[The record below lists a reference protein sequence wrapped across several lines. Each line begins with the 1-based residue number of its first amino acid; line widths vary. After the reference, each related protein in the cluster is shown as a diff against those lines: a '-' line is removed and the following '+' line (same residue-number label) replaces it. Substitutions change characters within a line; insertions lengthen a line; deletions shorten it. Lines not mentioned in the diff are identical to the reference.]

1 MHLLSR
7 FRSALLASVSL
18 PLLAVPVCVF
28 AGTAA
33 AAADASTAV
42 DAGEATKKDEKAKSQ
57 EAAADG
63 DAVEEMVVT
72 ARRRSETLFN
82 VPASV
87 SAISGDALR
96 DAGISDM
103 KDVIALIPNAV
114 IPTNPDNSNTYVNIR
129 GIRQADLYA
138 EPNFGLYRN
147 GIFYGG
153 SRSNLGSQ
161 VDVERIEVLR
171 GPQGGLYGR
180 NALGG
185 AINVIYATPTDEFG
199 GYARASYG
207 RYDRTELEGAINA
220 PVNSKFST
228 RMAGWWFNQEK
239 GEYYNETLHQEIDK
253 GYDKGLRFSAKAQAT
268 EDLSI
273 LWVAE
278 YQKTEGPALRAYA
291 PNGVLNDVALGTNR
305 SDPESYRTIH
315 QDTPSRATSETY
327 YVSQNIAY
335 ETDIGLFNLLAS
347 YKDYDHHSIQ
357 DADYTDFAPTTLGA
371 LQRVMKGSEST
382 NDFYVEGLWTS
393 KEDMPLTWIAGVS
406 YFDETFDYSRVYD
419 TTLNIAPFPGAPAGY
434 SVVSGSAGL
443 PLPGTSIKTKSI
455 STFAEL
461 TYHFTDDLSVFGGL
475 RWTQDKKTLNFAQ
488 GIIPGSDPAVNGYLA
503 ALFGSAAPSYKL
515 HDAPKFHFLAPS
527 TGINYKATENVNL
540 YALYSTGFRAG
551 SFNASTSDPAFVPYG
566 QESAK
571 NYEVGV
577 KTQWLDGKLGLNLAA
592 FIMDQKDLVV
602 QFDDPNDNTY
612 GYYYLGNAGD
622 ARTYGVEFEGF
633 ARIAPWLTG
642 AASVGYLHDR
652 FTKGLQ
658 YPGTSYEFDLTG
670 TKIPY
675 TRDWT
680 MNVRLDA
687 KYPVSDK
694 LTLVGSA
701 AVREEIGGI
710 LDPSL
715 QTPYENLTKIDLT
728 GGVVI
733 NGSTR
738 LTAFVNNLLDDR
750 IVEFEYYAGP
760 VSTSYGRTFGVQV
773 SHDF

>member
-1 MHLLSR
+1 MHLLPR

-18 PLLAVPVCVF
+18 PLLAAPVCVPV
-28 AGTAA
+28 GAA
-33 AAADASTAV
+33 MAADAPVAADADKAV
-42 DAGEATKKDEKAKSQ
+42 KKDEKVKAPV
-57 EAAADG
+57 AAEDSG
-63 DAVEEMVVT
+63 GVEEIVVT
-72 ARRRSETLFN
+72 ARRRSETLFD

-87 SAISGDALR
+87 SAVSGEALR

-103 KDVIALIPNAV
+103 KDVVALIPNAV

-180 NALGG
+180 NAVGG
-185 AINVIYATPTDEFG
+185 AINVIYATPTDELG

-228 RMAGWWFNQEK
+228 RMAGWWFNQDK
-239 GEYYNETLHQEIDK
+239 GEYYNQTLHQEIDK
-253 GYDKGLRFSAKAQAT
+253 GFDEGLRFSAKAQAT

-273 LWVAE
+273 LWMAE

-382 NDFYVEGLWTS
+382 NDLYVEGLWTS
-393 KEDMPLTWIAGVS
+393 KEDIPLTWIAGVS
-406 YFDETFDYSRVYD
+406 YFDETFDYSRIYD
-419 TTLNIAPFPGAPAGY
+419 TTLDIGAFGIPGYG
-434 SVVSGSAGL
+434 VVTGSAGL
-443 PLPGTSIKTKSI
+443 PLDGTSIKTKSI

-461 TYHFTDDLSVFGGL
+461 TYHFNDDLSVFGGL
-475 RWTQDKKTLNFAQ
+475 RWTRDKKTLNFAQ
-488 GIIPGSDPAVNGYLA
+488 GIIPTSDPTLNAYLG
-503 ALFGSAAPSYKL
+503 ALFGSAAPSYTL
-515 HDAPKFHFLAPS
+515 HDEPTFHFLAPS
-527 TGINYKATENVNL
+527 AGINYKATENVNL

-551 SFNASTSDPAFVPYG
+551 SFNASTSDPAYVPYG

-571 NYEVGV
+571 NYEVGI
-577 KTQWLDGKLGLNLAA
+577 KTQWLDGKLGINLAA
-592 FIMDQKDLVV
+592 FIMDQKNLLV

-612 GYYYLGNAGD
+612 GYYYLANAGD
-622 ARTYGVEFEGF
+622 ARTYGAELEGF
-633 ARIAPWLTG
+633 VRIASWLRGT
-642 AASVGYLHDR
+642 ASAGYLHDR

-658 YPGTSYEFDLTG
+658 YPGTSSAFDLSG

-680 MNVRLDA
+680 FNARLDA
-687 KYPVSDK
+687 NYPLSDK
-694 LTLVGSA
+694 LSLVGSA
-701 AVREEIGGI
+701 AVREEVGGI
-710 LDPSL
+710 LDPAL

-738 LTAFVNNLLDDR
+738 LTAFVDNLLDDR

-760 VSTSYGRTFGVQV
+760 VSTSYGRTFGIQV